1 MTGFFLGI
9 DTSCYTT
16 SLAAVDADGRLLAD
30 ERQILTVKPGR
41 RGLAQSEMVFQ
52 HVKNLPVLLTRLYA
66 RTGARPLAG
75 IGVSATPRDA
85 ADSYMPA
92 FVPGHAAAAM
102 LAASWGV
109 PLCDSS
115 HQAGHIRAGLWSAG
129 LSPTEDFLAMHVS
142 GGTTELVRVV
152 MDTHGWR
159 LVLLG
164 GTADLHAGQF
174 VDRVGVK
181 LGLPFPAGPRLEQLA
196 RQGQPGAVEI
206 PPAAAG
212 TWQVSFAGPETAAQR
227 LLAAGH
233 SAADVAWAVEMCL
246 ARTLAELLARAV
258 AHTGL
263 TTILLVGGVTANLAI
278 RQEMTAVMAC
288 RAPAARIHFPAPHY
302 CRDNA
307 VGVALA
313 AWRDGNAC

>member
-16 SLAAVDADGRLLAD
+16 SLAAIAADGRLLAD

-52 HVKNLPVLLTRLYA
+52 HVRNLPALMTKLCRQ
-66 RTGARPLAG
+66 TGARPLAG
-75 IGVSATPRDA
+75 VGVSAFPRDV

-92 FVPGHAAAAM
+92 FVVGRSVAAV
-102 LAASWGV
+102 LAESWGV
-109 PLCDSS
+109 PLCTIS
-115 HQAGHIRAGLWSAG
+115 HQTGHIRAGLWSAG
-129 LSPTEDFLAMHVS
+129 LSAAQDFLALHVS
-142 GGTTELVRVV
+142 GGTTELVRVE
-152 MDTHGWR
+152 TAAPGWR
-159 LVLLG
+159 VVLLG

-181 LGLPFPAGPRLEQLA
+181 LGLPFPAGPQLEQLA
-196 RQGQPGAVEI
+196 RQGRPGAVEI

-212 TWQVSFAGPETAAQR
+212 AWQVSFAGPETAAER
-227 LLAAGH
+227 LIAAGH

-246 ARTLAELLARAV
+246 ARTLAELLGQAV
-258 AHTGL
+258 AYTGL

-278 RQEMTAVMAC
+278 RQEIAAVLAR
-288 RAPAARIHFPAPHY
+288 RAPAARLHFPAPTY

-307 VGVALA
+307 VGAALA
-313 AWRDGNAC
+313 AWQGSGVC